1 VKRVLF
7 FSIAALFI
15 IGCSGKQGPE
25 NQGPPG
31 GEESGKAKAVGKVE
45 RVSLDELAGW
55 RFLGLGEVRVDETEK
70 AVFMSE
76 AEDSK
81 GVTLVSPESY
91 GENVSVSFRVKPLTF
106 HSVNVVIL
114 SASDSEK
121 GSDFEIPPDYDG
133 GFGFWTQG
141 NVRNYIFAFHNAA
154 HDRLPFIVRN
164 PGMELLAEAEK
175 HVTDENWHDVRVSR
189 AGGTLR
195 LEIDGKVVAEGKDP
209 EGGLPGGKIGFRL
222 RGTPGNPASALF
234 KDVVVAEK

>member
-1 VKRVLF
+1 VKRVLCFAIVASF
-7 FSIAALFI
+7 FL
-15 IGCSGKQGPE
+15 GCSGEQGSD
-25 NQGPPG
+25 GRGGAG
-31 GEESGKAKAVGKVE
+31 GETGRETGDAGKVE

-55 RFLGLGEVRVDETEK
+55 LFLGMGEVKVDEAEK

-81 GVTLVSPESY
+81 GVTLVSPRSY

-114 SASDSEK
+114 SASDRET
-121 GSDFEIPPDYDG
+121 GGDFGIPSDYDG
-133 GFGFWTQG
+133 GFGFWTEG

-154 HDRLPFIVRN
+154 HDRLPFIVKN

-189 AGGTLR
+189 AGDTLT

-209 EGGLPGGKIGFRL
+209 EGGPPGGKIGFRL

-234 KDVVVAEK
+234 KDVVVTEE